1 MAKVSVV
8 MPVYNSEK
16 YLKES
21 IESILNQSYSDFEF
35 IIIND
40 GSTDNSFKIIKEYAK
55 LDKRI
60 NVISR
65 ENKGIVYSLNEAIQ
79 LAKGE
84 YIARMDADDISA
96 PKRIE
101 KQLSFLK
108 SHRDIDILGTQVKVV
123 GNISNDIKEKNEK
136 KLNIEFDIYD
146 DNREKILNYW
156 YCLAHPS
163 VMFRKDILRELKGYN
178 DFKSEDL
185 DLWLRAIESGF
196 KIYKLKEELIY
207 FRMHEESKTRVDNQ
221 NYEGLKDGIKIKLID
236 VFKREF
242 KKDFKYIVWGAS
254 NGGKI
259 TKEVLDEFF
268 EKSQC
273 IAFVDKFKTGEFE
286 KIKILHPKDINH
298 IKFDYVFIATEPGK
312 EEAMSSLKSMGL
324 KCIKDFLS
332 TV

>member
-21 IESILNQSYSDFEF
+21 IESILNQSYSDLEF

-65 ENKGIVYSLNEAIQ
+65 ENKGIVYSLNEAIR

-101 KQLSFLK
+101 KQISFLK

-123 GNISNDIKEKNEK
+123 GNISNDIKEKNEN

-146 DNREKILNYW
+146 DNRDRK
-156 YCLAHPS
+156 S
-163 VMFRKDILRELKGYN
+163 V
-178 DFKSEDL
+178 
-185 DLWLRAIESGF
+185 
-196 KIYKLKEELIY
+196 
-207 FRMHEESKTRVDNQ
+207 V
-221 NYEGLKDGIKIKLID
+221 
-236 VFKREF
+236 
-242 KKDFKYIVWGAS
+242 
-254 NGGKI
+254 
-259 TKEVLDEFF
+259 
-268 EKSQC
+268 
-273 IAFVDKFKTGEFE
+273 
-286 KIKILHPKDINH
+286 
-298 IKFDYVFIATEPGK
+298 
-312 EEAMSSLKSMGL
+312 
-324 KCIKDFLS
+324 
-332 TV
+332 